1 MTLAPTIPYA
11 HHTVSMCVYLI
22 VVSAHFRSYECVVRI
37 YYSPEPRELRSAA
50 LRVIF
55 TRRTRTRARIV

>member
-22 VVSAHFRSYECVVRI
+22 AVSAPSRSYECVVRT
-37 YYSPEPRELRSAA
+37 YYSPEPREP
-50 LRVIF
+50 
-55 TRRTRTRARIV
+55 